1 MQRAR
6 EASPSLIALRFKEDK
21 KTMGGGGG
29 GGCSSKKSG
38 FSPLEDVAPE
48 GGTLIPEARD
58 RPRDR
63 GPRPA
68 AGPRWEC
75 RRKPR
80 TLTFL
85 IPEQELSRVTM
96 RVGADP
102 PGLPHGRGVEGGL
115 VGAVPDWAEDEEED
129 WKRPLAEK
137 SGAAKANKIFAVE
150 LPPRMEE
157 KEPKHG

>member
-1 MQRAR
+1 M
-6 EASPSLIALRFKEDK
+6 FKEDK

-29 GGCSSKKSG
+29 CSSEKSG

-63 GPRPA
+63 GA
-68 AGPRWEC
+68 KAGRGAKRWEC

-85 IPEQELSRVTM
+85 IPEQELSRVTIG
-96 RVGADP
+96 VGADP

-115 VGAVPDWAEDEEED
+115 AGAVPDWAEDEEEEAPG
-129 WKRPLAEK
+129 REVGRRK
-137 SGAAKANKIFAVE
+137 S
-150 LPPRMEE
+150 
-157 KEPKHG
+157 